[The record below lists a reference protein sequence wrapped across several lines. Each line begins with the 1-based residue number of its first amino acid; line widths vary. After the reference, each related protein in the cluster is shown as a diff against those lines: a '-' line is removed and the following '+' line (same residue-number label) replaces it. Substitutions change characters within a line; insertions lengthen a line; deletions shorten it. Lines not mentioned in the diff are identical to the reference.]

1 MKLSKNILSS
11 LLGFVKII
19 EIVTIIIKDVR
30 LNIRLKLFLMK
41 TPTIK
46 IKKIDKD
53 KKISGNIIYKL
64 FIMINLSL
72 MLFRNY

>member
-41 TPTIK
+41 TPTIR

-64 FIMINLSL
+64 FIIINLQL